1 MLLPPISFI
10 CFLLFN
16 VLIMMFKCFFQDLG
30 VLKEIHTYTHSNR
43 TYIFI
48 CLKILMWLLAFSIHN
63 NLIDLKITCVYDFE
77 NSEGAEYLKKIT
89 LKSRKLSVENV
100 TPESKKILL

>member
-1 MLLPPISFI
+1 MFLPGFGSIKGNTHI
-10 CFLLFN
+10 
-16 VLIMMFKCFFQDLG
+16 
-30 VLKEIHTYTHSNR
+30 YTFEQN
-43 TYIFI
+43 IFI

>member
-1 MLLPPISFI
+1 MFLPGFGSIKGNTHI
-10 CFLLFN
+10 
-16 VLIMMFKCFFQDLG
+16 
-30 VLKEIHTYTHSNR
+30 YTFEQN
-43 TYIFI
+43 IFI

-77 NSEGAEYLKKIT
+77 NSEGVEFLKKIT

-100 TPESKKILL
+100 TPES

>member
-1 MLLPPISFI
+1 MFLPGFGSIKGNTHIYTFEQNI
-10 CFLLFN
+10 HIYLFKDFN
-16 VLIMMFKCFFQDLG
+16 VAFG
-30 VLKEIHTYTHSNR
+30 VL
-43 TYIFI
+43 
-48 CLKILMWLLAFSIHN
+48 IHN

-77 NSEGAEYLKKIT
+77 NSEGAEFLKKIT